1 MYIGCCAS
9 ARHGVAAVH
18 YCHHASLRSTAAI
31 HCGNVSLLGK
41 TRKDQ
46 TRQTGRRDGGDG
58 HHKSATLRRR
68 RQPPAPPRS
77 AAHTSPEPDPRAS
90 SACTRATLR
99 RTLPR
104 PALHTAVGLAGSCT
118 TQPPSQH
125 RHPRSG
131 EQPRSPPAALR
142 GPGRRGLRTAHRAP
156 RINILVVRRRRGPEA
171 TQHTQGRSRQAGRQT
186 RRQAGRGSQTAH
198 PTLPVIRR
206 CRHHRVRS
214 GVCRRL
220 CQLAISQ
227 LALRPLGRRAR
238 GLWPPPPWP
247 GQLAVAC
254 RPRRQRCWLCL
265 LLPPVR
271 TVGGGGAREA
281 AHSVG
286 LLPGGL
292 AAQHFQVPPEIHP
305 CHTTPHPTAPRP
317 AQHSARAKTPT
328 TPRQLWRAGF
338 CGSCCCVTAIART
351 TQRGDTQ
358 HLHSSTQHAGGR
370 VGGGA
375 AFTHPSG

>member
-18 YCHHASLRSTAAI
+18 YCHHAALRSTAAI

-156 RINILVVRRRRGPEA
+156 RINISVVRRRRGPEA
-171 TQHTQGRSRQAGRQT
+171 TRHTQGRSRQAGRQT

-206 CRHHRVRS
+206 CRHRRVRG

-238 GLWPPPPWP
+238 GLWPPP
-247 GQLAVAC
+247 QTTALLALPAAAAC
-254 RPRRQRCWLCL
+254 AHCRRR
-265 LLPPVR
+265 R
-271 TVGGGGAREA
+271 DA
-281 AHSVG
+281 
-286 LLPGGL
+286 
-292 AAQHFQVPPEIHP
+292 
-305 CHTTPHPTAPRP
+305 
-317 AQHSARAKTPT
+317 
-328 TPRQLWRAGF
+328 
-338 CGSCCCVTAIART
+338 
-351 TQRGDTQ
+351 
-358 HLHSSTQHAGGR
+358 
-370 VGGGA
+370 
-375 AFTHPSG
+375 

>member
-1 MYIGCCAS
+1 LHHTASITAS
-9 ARHGVAAVH
+9 AP
-18 YCHHASLRSTAAI
+18 S
-31 HCGNVSLLGK
+31 
-41 TRKDQ
+41 
-46 TRQTGRRDGGDG
+46 
-58 HHKSATLRRR
+58 
-68 RQPPAPPRS
+68 
-77 AAHTSPEPDPRAS
+77 
-90 SACTRATLR
+90 LR
-99 RTLPR
+99 RTAALTASGAARPR
-104 PALHTAVGLAGSCT
+104 P
-118 TQPPSQH
+118 PW
-125 RHPRSG
+125 
-131 EQPRSPPAALR
+131 
-142 GPGRRGLRTAHRAP
+142 TAHRAP

-238 GLWPPPPWP
+238 GLWPPPLWP

>member
-18 YCHHASLRSTAAI
+18 YCHHAALRSTAAI

-156 RINILVVRRRRGPEA
+156 RINISVVRRRRGPEA
-171 TQHTQGRSRQAGRQT
+171 TRHTQGRSRQAGRQADT
-186 RRQAGRGSQTAH
+186 QAGRQRQPDRSPDLARDPALPPPQGPRWRVPAPVSAGYQSAGSQAAGTPRSRTVAATAVAG
-198 PTLPVIRR
+198 TAR
-206 CRHHRVRS
+206 CRPPPQTTALLALPAAAACAH
-214 GVCRRL
+214 CRR
-220 CQLAISQ
+220 
-227 LALRPLGRRAR
+227 RR
-238 GLWPPPPWP
+238 
-247 GQLAVAC
+247 
-254 RPRRQRCWLCL
+254 
-265 LLPPVR
+265 
-271 TVGGGGAREA
+271 GA
-281 AHSVG
+281 
-286 LLPGGL
+286 
-292 AAQHFQVPPEIHP
+292 
-305 CHTTPHPTAPRP
+305 
-317 AQHSARAKTPT
+317 
-328 TPRQLWRAGF
+328 
-338 CGSCCCVTAIART
+338 
-351 TQRGDTQ
+351 
-358 HLHSSTQHAGGR
+358 
-370 VGGGA
+370 
-375 AFTHPSG
+375 